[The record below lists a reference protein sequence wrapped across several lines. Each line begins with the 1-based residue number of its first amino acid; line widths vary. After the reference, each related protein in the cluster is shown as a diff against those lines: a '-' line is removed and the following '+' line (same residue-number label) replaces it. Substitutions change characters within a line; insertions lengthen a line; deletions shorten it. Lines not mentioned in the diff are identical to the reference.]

1 MPVSSV
7 TEHWIRQDAITIN
20 LNHFGD
26 PDYLQVSLLAG
37 AVVMAFKQDVIGY
50 NAAHNYRTWP
60 IEAVNTYLET
70 TSAYNVYA
78 RLTRSEA
85 NSSALIVY
93 DPVLRDIE
101 GRPISLSEDGTEIL
115 GEADPAYFYV
125 FLGQISSSIG
135 SSGQS
140 ISREWTVDFRF
151 GSLDTSQYR
160 NEESGGEWQ
169 KMFRLNKVTDMIDVL
184 KTFSSAVFKRIFIG
198 DKEIQDVQRAS
209 DETLTPRVDDLTIPT
224 TQFNENRFLSK
235 KKDDRSAGTIASD
248 KGFVVGDFNEGTLGS
263 GASTYMRD
271 GSSYSEV
278 DYLKVRKKATFT
290 NLTIQEL
297 KHIGGEL
304 ILSPAAMTISKVDD
318 IGSGWKCYF
327 EDTDADGRK
336 INQEFEV
343 NDQVMCRTFNLEQN
357 RYYWRLVAEAPTD
370 KNYIVLAK
378 EPCDENSDEPQVG
391 DNIAQLGNR
400 NDTSRQAAI
409 ILSAYGSNAPSY
421 TQYNGIDSFSLEGKQ
436 VTKLSPYGNEIT
448 GKVTLEAGSKG
459 WENME
464 GLPEAIQEAANATE
478 MLENLEY
485 GKNNLLR
492 NSGFTGDYLTA
503 VLEGS
508 TSLKDT
514 SSMFSPSLKHWDY
527 NNATAIEEKD
537 YSESGKAVFIKNGG
551 SIEQTLYFKIVKDDK
566 YIFSFRGKGGHVTY
580 SVGGR
585 TYMFELTD
593 EWVQYTDK
601 FTASS
606 EDSIFRISV
615 VGDCTLC
622 ELQLERGTVK
632 SAWGISPLDNR
643 SELAKYDS
651 LTYIKNAIED
661 GSTEFSGGLGLM
673 NLLFMKDLQNKVTAG
688 VNGIHNDDNSI
699 AYFAGGDM
707 NQAVFAMM
715 TYLDNPNYTPTQD
728 ELLQMAK
735 FVVTHGGRAIL
746 NDVILRGYIYALG
759 GLFKG
764 AVEIAN
770 GKILMNADGSGQ
782 LANGNI
788 WWNKYGTIYR
798 KSHDNIQWTII
809 LKEFSESKIIDLEKG
824 TYLDLTEH
832 LSKPLYYLPN
842 SEYDGVTLSLK
853 WHLSSRS
860 NSCAVLSG
868 NFRFL
873 SRTANG
879 YTWTRASELTIDVDN
894 KEYQLVYE
902 SSENAW
908 SYYGDGASLDGNRIV
923 LGEIVESATDIQAN
937 SVKANSFVSSGKN
950 GLTESFTIS
959 TSTNTYTLTFT
970 SGILTGYTSK
980 YTGGGN

>member
-7 TEHWIRQDAITIN
+7 TEHWIKPDAVTIN

-26 PDYLQVSLLAG
+26 PDYLQVSVLAG
-37 AVVMAFKQDVIGY
+37 AVVMAFKQDIIGY

-60 IEAVNTYLET
+60 LQAVNTYLET

-78 RLTRSEA
+78 RLTRSEVNA
-85 NSSALIVY
+85 SALIVY
-93 DPVLRDIE
+93 DPILRDIE

-125 FLGQISSSIG
+125 FLGQISSSIK

-140 ISREWTVDFRF
+140 TSREWTVDFRF
-151 GSLDTSQYR
+151 GNLDTSQYR
-160 NEESGGEWQ
+160 NEEAGGEWQ

-184 KTFSSAVFKRIFIG
+184 KTFSSAVFKRLFIG

-235 KKDDRSAGTIASD
+235 KKDDRSTGAIASD

-304 ILSPAAMTISKVDD
+304 ILSPAAMTISKVEETED
-318 IGSGWKCYF
+318 GSGWYCYF
-327 EDTDADGRK
+327 INEDNGKKVYCDFAVG
-336 INQEFEV
+336 
-343 NDQVMCRTFNLEQN
+343 DQAMCRTFNLDTN
-357 RYYWRLVAEAPTD
+357 RYYWRLVTAVNED
-370 KNYIVLAK
+370 EGYIILSK
-378 EPCDENSDEPQVG
+378 EDCDDQSDTPQVG

-400 NDTSRQAAI
+400 NKTDRQAAI

-421 TQYNGIDSFSLEGKQ
+421 TQYSGIDSFSLEGKQ

-537 YSESGKAVFIKNGG
+537 YSESGKAVFVKNGG

-585 TYMFELTD
+585 TFMFELTD
-593 EWVQYTDK
+593 EWAQYSDK
-601 FTASS
+601 FTASN

-688 VNGIHNDDNSI
+688 VNGIHNDDNSV

-707 NQAVFAMM
+707 NQAIYTIM

-728 ELLQMAK
+728 ELRQMAK

-746 NDVILRGYIYALG
+746 NDVVLRGYIYALG
-759 GLFKG
+759 GYFKG
-764 AVEIAN
+764 EVNAEKGIFKNIQSPNGHFKIYDNGDVEIVGKVETSVN
-770 GKILMNADGSGQ
+770 GKRIVIDADTNAIILYDQEGRETAKIAFSEGSWPTGFVSLKQFNGESTDVVAEATITPHYSTYKQNGFKTSFGFDGMKIEKDNDGEILMKVGLNPYGSGV
-782 LANGNI
+782 NI
-788 WWNKYGTIYR
+788 EGYDPIFMVDDSIGITEDFTINAFYATHNLIF
-798 KSHDNIQWTII
+798 K
-809 LKEFSESKIIDLEKG
+809 
-824 TYLDLTEH
+824 
-832 LSKPLYYLPN
+832 
-842 SEYDGVTLSLK
+842 DGLLV
-853 WHLSSRS
+853 
-860 NSCAVLSG
+860 
-868 NFRFL
+868 
-873 SRTANG
+873 G
-879 YTWTRASELTIDVDN
+879 YTRTNNDN
-894 KEYQLVYE
+894 
-902 SSENAW
+902 
-908 SYYGDGASLDGNRIV
+908 
-923 LGEIVESATDIQAN
+923 
-937 SVKANSFVSSGKN
+937 
-950 GLTESFTIS
+950 
-959 TSTNTYTLTFT
+959 
-970 SGILTGYTSK
+970 
-980 YTGGGN
+980 

>member
-7 TEHWIRQDAITIN
+7 TEHWIKPDAVTIN

-26 PDYLQVSLLAG
+26 PDYLQVSVLAG
-37 AVVMAFKQDVIGY
+37 AVVMAFKQDVIAY

-60 IEAVNTYLET
+60 LQAANTYLET

-78 RLTRSEA
+78 RLTRSEVNA
-85 NSSALIVY
+85 SALIVY
-93 DPVLRDIE
+93 DPILRDIE
-101 GRPISLSEDGTEIL
+101 GRTVSYSEDGTEIL
-115 GEADPAYFYV
+115 GGADPNCFYV

-135 SSGQS
+135 SSGQN
-140 ISREWTVDFRF
+140 ISREWIVDFRF
-151 GSLDTSQYR
+151 GNLDTSQYR
-160 NEESGGEWQ
+160 NEEAGGEWQ

-184 KTFSSAVFKRIFIG
+184 KTFSSAVFKRLFIG

-209 DETLTPRVDDLTIPT
+209 DETFTPRVDDLTIPT

-235 KKDDRSAGTIASD
+235 KKDDRSIGTIASD

-304 ILSPAAMTISKVDD
+304 ILSPAAMTISKVED

-343 NDQVMCRTFNLEQN
+343 DDQVMCRTFNLENN
-357 RYYWRLVAEAPTD
+357 RYYWRLVAEVPTD
-370 KNYIVLAK
+370 KNYIVIAK
-378 EPCDENSDEPQVG
+378 EPCDDNSDEPKVG
-391 DNIAQLGNR
+391 DNIAQLGNKY
-400 NDTSRQAAI
+400 NTDRQAAI
-409 ILSAYGSNAPSY
+409 ILSAYGANAPSY
-421 TQYNGIDSFSLEGKQ
+421 AQYSGIDSFSLEGNQ

-448 GKVTLEAGSKG
+448 GKVTIEKGSKG
-459 WENME
+459 WENLE
-464 GLPEAIQEAANATE
+464 GLNEAFDS
-478 MLENLEY
+478 LEY
-485 GKNNLLR
+485 GKNNILR

-503 VLEGS
+503 VLNGS
-508 TSLKDT
+508 TDLKDT
-514 SSMFSPSLKHWDY
+514 SEMFSPSLKHWDTDK
-527 NNATAIEEKD
+527 ATAQESEI
-537 YSESGKAVFIKNGG
+537 SESGKEVFIQSGG
-551 SIEQTLYFKIVKDDK
+551 SIEQTLYFKMVKDDK
-566 YIFSFRGKGGHVTY
+566 YVFSFRGKGGKVTY

-585 TYMFELTD
+585 TYMFELTE
-593 EWVQYTDK
+593 EWAQYIDK
-601 FTASS
+601 FTATDDGDLFSL
-606 EDSIFRISV
+606 EV
-615 VGDCTLC
+615 KGDCVLC

-651 LTYIKNAIED
+651 LTYLEKAIKD
-661 GSTEFSGGLGLM
+661 GSVDFEGGLGLM
-673 NLLFMKDLQNKVTAG
+673 NLLFMKNLENKVTAG
-688 VNGIHNDDNSI
+688 VNGIHNDENSI

-707 NQAVFAMM
+707 EQAIYTIM

-728 ELLQMAK
+728 ELRQMAK

-782 LANGNI
+782 LADGNI

-798 KSHDNIQWTII
+798 KSHDNIRWTSI
-809 LKEFSESKIIDLEKG
+809 LNEFSESKIIDIKKG
-824 TYLDLTEH
+824 TYLDLTEY

-860 NSCAVLSG
+860 NDCAVLSG

-902 SSENAW
+902 SSENVW